1 MNYVHNNWQRGKYI
15 IFLPLYLLLLI
26 PSGIRQMGYR
36 PKRAMLIIFLLS
48 CFLLA
53 VSIILS
59 GHLFSDVVKIILM
72 YWAIFLVMIAI
83 IFRAQK
89 KYGFPSLLH
98 EGYGIPTKFTEIYNY
113 ARCLYSWLL
122 IKSLWQPVKIDK
134 DNLSNA
140 NLSQIN
146 IAGLNMK
153 SANLQKS
160 FLQKCY
166 LLFCNLQNADL
177 AGSEIRQSNLQCA
190 DLSNANLTEC
200 VMERSDLE
208 FATLNSANLNKAD
221 LSQSKFGG
229 AQATNIQAK
238 ETNFMFADLT
248 QTNFTGVYFENTK
261 FACANLKNTNFSDAR
276 FQSCDLR
283 QSIYVKDATWQGAV
297 CDKNTLFSD
306 EADEN
311 KEIRSY
317 LVKFKGLILK

>member
-26 PSGIRQMGYR
+26 PGGIRQLGYR
-36 PKRAMLIIFLLS
+36 PKKAMLLVLLLS
-48 CFLLA
+48 CYLL
-53 VSIILS
+53 VMSIVLS
-59 GHLFSDVVKIILM
+59 GHLFSDTVKIILI
-72 YWAIFLVMIAI
+72 YWVILLVMIAI
-83 IFRAQK
+83 MLRAQK
-89 KYGFPSLLH
+89 KYGFPIQFH
-98 EGYGIPTKFTEIYNY
+98 EGYGIPFELAEKYNY
-113 ARCLYSWLL
+113 ARLLYSWLL
-122 IKSLWQPVKIDK
+122 IKSSWKSSKINK
-134 DNLSNA
+134 NHLSSTNLN
-140 NLSQIN
+140 QIN

-166 LLFCNLQNADL
+166 LLFCNLQKANL

-190 DLSNANLTEC
+190 DLSNANLTEG
-200 VMERSDLE
+200 VIERSNLG
-208 FATLNSANLNKAD
+208 FAILNGANLNKAD
-221 LSQSKFGG
+221 LSQSKFIG

-238 ETNFMFADLT
+238 ETNFIFTDLT
-248 QTNFTGVYFENTK
+248 QTNFTGAYFENTK
-261 FACANLKNTNFSDAR
+261 FACANLKKTNFSNTR

-283 QSIYVKDATWQGAV
+283 ESIYVKDATWQGAE

-306 EADEN
+306 EAEEN